1 MRVRVE
7 PCTPAR
13 LNGETERPARCLGN
27 EEQSEL
33 NNFFAGKSEKPVT
46 RKKNH
51 ALHFRRWNRVK
62 SNILL
67 PSLFKSVYICI
78 P

>member
-27 EEQSEL
+27 EERSGL
-33 NNFFAGKSEKPVT
+33 NNVFAGKPEKPVT
-46 RKKNH
+46 RKKNTH
-51 ALHFRRWNRVK
+51 YISAGGDRVK

-67 PSLFKSVYICI
+67 PSLFKSLYICI